1 MTDKLA
7 VMTLIQAEKTKDM
20 QKKDLMDLDAEGI
33 AVVEHNRYTL
43 DIVDTPV
50 DPMR

>member
-7 VMTLIQAEKTKDM
+7 IMTLIQEAKTREM
-20 QKKDLMDLDAEGI
+20 QNKDLMDLDAEGI